1 MINIPRGSS
10 GRVPDESGTAT
21 FVWDSVGSLAGD
33 TSTVL
38 RTLPFRLFHAGVG
51 AIWPGSW
58 LCAFQPSPVCS
69 AAADGF
75 RSGSRIIR
83 KELASPSAPAMS
95 GTSKAN
101 WRERFLA

>member
-51 AIWPGSW
+51 GDLAWQ
-58 LCAFQPSPVCS
+58 LAVCVS
-69 AAADGF
+69 AE
-75 RSGSRIIR
+75 SG
-83 KELASPSAPAMS
+83 LF
-95 GTSKAN
+95 GCG
-101 WRERFLA
+101 